1 MNRSLHI
8 HCRQYNVVETC
19 VYPSTVAETV
29 ARSLRTPPSKLNKK
43 KEKEKRIT
51 VYSVML
57 FFPPVVCCKAN
68 LGVLWDQQYIIITA

>member
-1 MNRSLHI
+1 MNSSLHI

-19 VYPSTVAETV
+19 VYLSTVAETV

-51 VYSVML
+51 V
-57 FFPPVVCCKAN
+57 
-68 LGVLWDQQYIIITA
+68 

>member
-1 MNRSLHI
+1 MNSSLHI

-19 VYPSTVAETV
+19 VYLSTVAETV

-43 KEKEKRIT
+43 KEKRIT

-57 FFPPVVCCKAN
+57 VSPPVMCCKAN

>member
-1 MNRSLHI
+1 MNSSLHI

-19 VYPSTVAETV
+19 VYLSTVAETV

-43 KEKEKRIT
+43 KEKKRIT

-57 FFPPVVCCKAN
+57 SFPPS
-68 LGVLWDQQYIIITA
+68 GVL